1 MFGVGG
7 LLLAIWC
14 NLGTLLQQSL
24 RPQCLPLHNT
34 EGGGAGQRPEGRKH
48 ATPMPCRKKE
58 RILAQA
64 VSGSRPPRRE
74 SPTLWSRAA
83 LFCLF
88 DPGARGAKP
97 GRLTPLSPSS
107 DAIAGLFDRWLCSEP
122 AARSC
127 LGTSCARLPV
137 GDRCC
142 VVPWG
147 GPTAPLRGWASL
159 LSSYDIKIRVGGR
172 P

>member
-1 MFGVGG
+1 M
-7 LLLAIWC
+7 
-14 NLGTLLQQSL
+14 
-24 RPQCLPLHNT
+24 
-34 EGGGAGQRPEGRKH
+34 
-48 ATPMPCRKKE
+48 
-58 RILAQA
+58 
-64 VSGSRPPRRE
+64 SGSRPPRRE
-74 SPTLWSRAA
+74 YPTLWSRAA
-83 LFCLF
+83 LLCLF
-88 DPGARGAKP
+88 DPGARRAKP

-142 VVPWG
+142 VVPCNG
-147 GPTAPLRGWASL
+147 EAQPRRCGDGRAYSAPTTSKYASGDDLERARPLLQDRDLGNRIKTFSRGDEGKGIS
-159 LSSYDIKIRVGGR
+159 